1 MHGVPCLCTT
11 TQSVF
16 IARSPGYTKYTH
28 IRIRRP
34 LLARGQKAVGAN
46 QVCLPLPYPSPLG
59 GPKPTLTHA
68 YPRLPGLTHAYPRL
82 PGLTHAYPA
91 LPGLTRPY
99 RIASP
104 HPPEHLQTSLPLETS
119 RRIALWTGLPPETS
133 RRIAPWTGLP
143 PETSRRIALW
153 AGLPLETSR
162 RIALWAGLPPETS
175 HRIAFWTG
183 LPPEMSCRIGRFAQ
197 SPSGPAF
204 ASR

>member
-1 MHGVPCLCTT
+1 MGSCRIATVACNINRV
-11 TQSVF
+11 QSTL
-16 IARSPGYTKYTH
+16 ARAYG
-28 IRIRRP
+28 RIRRP
-34 LLARGQKAVGAN
+34 LLVRGQKAVGAN

-59 GPKPTLTHA
+59 GPKPTLTRPYPALPGLTHA
-68 YPRLPGLTHAYPRL
+68 YPALPGLTHAYPRL
-82 PGLTHAYPA
+82 PGLT
-91 LPGLTRPY
+91 RPY

-104 HPPEHLQTSLPLETS
+104 PPEHLQTSLPLETS